1 MLLAGC
7 ATDSNTRRFV
17 PNIVTPYRMDIQ
29 QGNFVTPDMVQ
40 KLSAGQT
47 RDQVRFILGTPLI
60 TDVFHVNRWDYVFRF
75 SKGWNDPET
84 RRLAVYFDRDGRLER
99 WDTDIAAPAT
109 AAAKPAAEGAA
120 APAAAPAPTAPVAP
134 APPTAAAAA
143 PPPAP
148 ASVPA
153 PVATPRAAVETTQKP
168 AAEAPAA
175 SVAPPEKPAAA
186 PPKPLSSAVVASAP
200 PPNPVLAAIE
210 EWRDAWQAR
219 DVERY
224 LALYAKDFKPAG
236 TTRARWEAQRRDR
249 LKRASAISLEIS
261 DVQVVFVA
269 GRATGVFTQN
279 FSSGSLR
286 ENGRKTLV
294 WVNEGGRWRIVAE
307 SFEKR

>member
-1 MLLAGC
+1 MAGC
-7 ATDSNTRRFV
+7 ASDANTRRIV

-60 TDVFHVNRWDYVFRF
+60 TDVFNVNRWDYVFRF

-84 RRLAVYFDRDGRLER
+84 RRLAVFFDREGRLER
-99 WDTDIAAPAT
+99 WDTDIAAPVA
-109 AAAKPAAEGAA
+109 AAAKPAAEGAVAPAATTA
-120 APAAAPAPTAPVAP
+120 APATAPAATPAPAPAPPVAVAP
-134 APPTAAAAA
+134 APAPATAEKPSPAASAA
-143 PPPAP
+143 P
-148 ASVPA
+148 VPA
-153 PVATPRAAVETTQKP
+153 P
-168 AAEAPAA
+168 
-175 SVAPPEKPAAA
+175 EKPLVA
-186 PPKPLSSAVVASAP
+186 PPKPPPAAVVAAAP

-224 LALYAKDFKPAG
+224 LALYAKAFKPAG
-236 TTRARWEAQRRDR
+236 TTRARWEAQRRER
-249 LKRASAISLEIS
+249 LKRARAIRLDIS
-261 DVQVVFVA
+261 DVQVVFVE
-269 GRATGVFTQN
+269 GRATAVFVQN
-279 FSSGSLR
+279 FESGSLR

-294 WVNEGGRWRIVAE
+294 WINEGGRWLIAEE